1 MCKDQPWKWEN
12 ECEKAFTELKK
23 KLASTEVLVHY
34 DPSLPLKLACDASS
48 YGIGAVISHIFPDK
62 TEKPIAYA
70 SRTLTSTERN
80 YPQIEKEALA
90 LIFGVK
96 RFHTYLYGQKFT
108 LVTDHKPLST
118 ILHPSK
124 ALPTLAAARI
134 QRWAM
139 FLSAYQYDI
148 EFRTTSEHANADCFS
163 RLPLTNADTNPPTS
177 KSSMFNIQQINILP
191 ITAQD
196 LKQATETDSVL
207 SKVIMYL
214 QNDWPDKIPPE
225 LKPYFYRKDN
235 LTIEAGC
242 LMTGIRV
249 IVPEMYRKKVLMELH
264 TSHIGVVKMK
274 SLARTHVWWP
284 GIDHHIEQLVKDC
297 SDCQKVRSQP
307 SSTTL
312 HPWSWPDKPWKR
324 IHIDYAGPFQGC
336 MFLVVIDSHSKWL
349 EVIPMQHSTTY
360 KTIEA
365 LRNLFSSYGLPQQ
378 IVSDN
383 GPQFTSFEFA
393 EFMKENGIKH
403 IRCSPYHPSSNGE
416 AERYV
421 QTFKHSL
428 RAGKSDI
435 GTLKQKLCR
444 FLLSYRSTPH
454 STTGVSPSELF
465 LKRKLRTRLD
475 LLKPSIENRVMNK
488 QADQKTYYDTHSKA
502 RNFTMGDIVL
512 VRNYYGENK
521 WVYGTIIE
529 QLGPVSYRV
538 KVKDYVWKRHADQL
552 LAAGKSTSNSSETDM
567 DESHWF
573 NRNPKNVR
581 QPSAVSTYNSVE
593 PPKSQSTRRYPH
605 RIRRPPDRYSK

>member
-1 MCKDQPWKWEN
+1 
-12 ECEKAFTELKK
+12 
-23 KLASTEVLVHY
+23 
-34 DPSLPLKLACDASS
+34 
-48 YGIGAVISHIFPDK
+48 
-62 TEKPIAYA
+62 
-70 SRTLTSTERN
+70 
-80 YPQIEKEALA
+80 
-90 LIFGVK
+90 
-96 RFHTYLYGQKFT
+96 
-108 LVTDHKPLST
+108 
-118 ILHPSK
+118 
-124 ALPTLAAARI
+124 
-134 QRWAM
+134 
-139 FLSAYQYDI
+139 
-148 EFRTTSEHANADCFS
+148 
-163 RLPLTNADTNPPTS
+163 
-177 KSSMFNIQQINILP
+177 
-191 ITAQD
+191 
-196 LKQATETDSVL
+196 
-207 SKVIMYL
+207 MYL
-214 QNDWPDKIPPE
+214 QNDWPDKIPQE
-225 LKPYFYRKDN
+225 LKPYFYGKDN

-249 IVPEMYRKKVLMELH
+249 IVPEVYRKKVLMELH
-264 TSHIGVVKMK
+264 SSHVGVVKMK
-274 SLARTHVWWP
+274 SLACTHVWWP
-284 GIDHHIEQLVKDC
+284 GIDHLIEQLVKDC
-297 SDCQKVRSQP
+297 TDCQRVRSQP

-403 IRCSPYHPSSNGE
+403 IRCSLYYPSSNGE

-488 QADQKTYYDTHSKA
+488 QADQKTYYETHSKA
-502 RNFTMGDIVL
+502 RNFTMGEIVL
-512 VRNYYGENK
+512 VRNYHGENK
-521 WVYGTIIE
+521 WVYGAIIE

-538 KVKDYVWKRHADQL
+538 KVSWQVCFKFL
-552 LAAGKSTSNSSETDM
+552 
-567 DESHWF
+567 
-573 NRNPKNVR
+573 RNC
-581 QPSAVSTYNSVE
+581 YG
-593 PPKSQSTRRYPH
+593 
-605 RIRRPPDRYSK
+605 